1 MSIHFS
7 QEFQFGLENLQWEVR
22 EILCSFYLK
31 RIDEIFTTAGCIKK
45 SDSETKFELVN
56 KYYDNFNWKEEED
69 IRKFV
74 RVINNILTSSNY
86 FVNDETK
93 QRLKNKC
100 QQLGFRVNDEFGLI
114 HYRDLINYNT
124 TFKGQFQAGLPFGKI
139 KPEFVIKA
147 EKRSQTLKFELQ
159 KGIGIIDANADV
171 YPNFNYQKL
180 LNLYDCT
187 SETDQVLS
195 MALIGMNQTRHEKN
209 IFLSY
214 KYKFQMNKED
224 VPVLIP
230 QAWIQW
236 HSVNKRNLRDTN
248 SLHIDDIYR
257 VDFVV
262 FWKNKRFVI
271 LVDDISHYAIK
282 RNNQW
287 FADQESYSKR
297 LKEDRKLQKEGWQ
310 VFRISNWELRDERD
324 KNVVNDIL
332 EDLREFIGF

>member
-74 RVINNILTSSNY
+74 RVINQILTSSNY

-93 QRLKNKC
+93 QRLKNKS
-100 QQLGFRVNDEFGLI
+100 QQLGFRVDDEFGLI
-114 HYRDLINYNT
+114 RYNLINYNT
-124 TFKGQFQAGLPFGKI
+124 TFKGQFPAGLPFGKI
-139 KPEFVIKA
+139 KPDFVIKA
-147 EKRSQTLKFELQ
+147 EQRSQTLKFEL
-159 KGIGIIDANADV
+159 KEGIGIIDANADV
-171 YPNFNYQKL
+171 YPNLNYQKL
-180 LNLYDCT
+180 LNLYNLS
-187 SETDQVLS
+187 SETDHVLS
-195 MALIGMNQTRHEKN
+195 MALIGMNQTRSEKN
-209 IFLSY
+209 IFLKY

-236 HSVNKRNLRDTN
+236 HSVNKTNLRDIN

-324 KNVVNDIL
+324 KNVVYDIL